1 MDFYN
6 DPKKVEEYEKMCEDY
21 DGTDLYKVLYKHL
34 KDNSTL
40 LEIGCGPGND
50 IANLQSKYTITGSD
64 LSDEF
69 IRLCKNKYPQID
81 FLKLDAI
88 EIDTNEK
95 YDCIFSNKVL
105 HHITKPELEKSFK
118 RQQSVI
124 KENGLFAHTF
134 WLGEKE
140 FTMKGMLFV
149 FHTREKLLELVSK
162 YFTVIETYEYKEFED
177 GDSLFVLA
185 KNDKITTK

>member
-6 DPKKVEEYEKMCEDY
+6 DPDKVVEYEKMCKDY
-21 DGTDLYKVLYKHL
+21 DGSDLYKILYKHL
-34 KDNSTL
+34 IENSTL

-50 IANLQSKYTITGSD
+50 IAKLKNNYTVTGSD

-69 IRLCKNKYPQID
+69 IKLCKNRYPDVD
-81 FLKLDAI
+81 FLKLDAVKI
-88 EIDTNEK
+88 KTDQK
-95 YDCIFSNKVL
+95 YDCLFSNKVL
-105 HHITKPELEKSFK
+105 HHITKPELEQSFK
-118 RQQSVI
+118 RHQSVI

-149 FHTREKLLELVSK
+149 FHTREKLLELISK
-162 YFTVIETYEYKEFED
+162 YFTVVDTYEYEEFEP

-185 KNDKITTK
+185 KNDKN

>member
-6 DPKKVEEYEKMCEDY
+6 DPKKVEEYEKMCKDY
-21 DGTDLYKVLYKHL
+21 DGSELYKVLDKHL

-50 IANLQSKYTITGSD
+50 IAELQKKYSVTGSD

-69 IRLCKNKYPQID
+69 IRISKNKYPD
-81 FLKLDAI
+81 VGFLKLDAVQ
-88 EIDTNEK
+88 IDTDHK
-95 YDCIFSNKVL
+95 YDCLFSNKVL
-105 HHITKPELEKSFK
+105 HHIPKPELELSFL
-118 RQQSVI
+118 RQKSVI

-140 FTMKGMLFV
+140 FTLKGMLFV
-149 FHTREKLLELVSK
+149 FYTREKLLELVSK
-162 YFTVIETYEYKEFED
+162 YFTIIDTYEYEEFEP

-185 KNDKITTK
+185 KNDKI